1 MRIIRAACSV
11 LLHIQRLVNRQTLLK
26 PEIGLVKKRSNL
38 YDVVVSSRFMRLV
51 IFRVFEQH
59 FVHVGG
65 GVLEKL
71 VGAAED
77 DEGDLAIA
85 QHRQLVGFLH
95 QTEFALGERHLNR

>member
-1 MRIIRAACSV
+1 
-11 LLHIQRLVNRQTLLK
+11 
-26 PEIGLVKKRSNL
+26 
-38 YDVVVSSRFMRLV
+38 MRLV

-95 QTEFALGERHLNR
+95 QTEFALGERHLNRRRRNRSRGSMQIS